1 MKQIDI
7 ILDTSGLICPLPLL
21 KTKQKLAEIK
31 TGQVLQV
38 ICTDP
43 SSVIDFKVFAEV
55 SPHKLLQ
62 TKQDEDK
69 YYFLIEK
76 VSC

>member
-1 MKQIDI
+1 MKHIDLT
-7 ILDTSGLICPLPLL
+7 LDTSGLICPLPLL
-21 KTKQKLAEIK
+21 KTKQKLAEMEA
-31 TGQVLQV
+31 GQRVQV

-55 SPHKLLQ
+55 TAHKLLETSQ
-62 TKQDEDK
+62 RAAT

-76 VSC
+76 ASC